1 MDEVVAELREIKK
14 TLQAIASSLEQRSE
28 KLSELEENQLCILQQ
43 INEESTYSLGLAKDI
58 VNVMN
63 AIVVEEDA

>member
-1 MDEVVAELREIKK
+1 MEEVLAELQEIKK
-14 TLQAIASSLEQRSE
+14 SLQAIAGSLERRSE

-43 INEESTYSLGLAKDI
+43 INEESIYSLGLAKDI